1 MNTNA
6 LGIFLAMKY
15 EIPQMLKQGDGC
27 IVNTASVSGHKG
39 FAEIGPYSTSKHAVL
54 GLTKVAALEY
64 AKDNIRITSISP
76 GGLDTPMVRRVRE
89 QRGMSFENACYR

>member
-1 MNTNA
+1 
-6 LGIFLAMKY
+6 MKY